1 MKTTQTLLAAVILST
16 GLFTT
21 SANAT
26 LVTALGGQVVNDT
39 DLNITWLAD
48 ANYANTSGYS
58 SAFGGLMNWSQAQ
71 VWIASLNAANHLGY
85 NDWRLPTTTDTG
97 APGIQ
102 CTNGGTD
109 CV

>member
-1 MKTTQTLLAAVILST
+1 
-16 GLFTT
+16 
-21 SANAT
+21 
-26 LVTALGGQVVNDT
+26 
-39 DLNITWLAD
+39 
-48 ANYANTSGYS
+48 
-58 SAFGGLMNWSQAQ
+58 MNWSQAQ